1 MFACCDCRDG
11 SQKDRPAGVIKTVG
25 QNASP
30 SSLCGIGVNFRA
42 DGTGA
47 LLVASLIPGGPAEK
61 TGLVQPNDV
70 LYEVDGK
77 NVYRSPLSTVS
88 SNLLGPND
96 STVRVVFLRNA
107 EQVQVSIVRAPVPNL
122 MSVQKASPM
131 PAQPA
136 PPPPAPPE
144 ASPPAGRR
152 HPILALLSTKNAG
165 SVKGR

>member
-11 SQKDRPAGVIKTVG
+11 SRADEKPTGNIRSVG
-25 QNASP
+25 QNGAP
-30 SSLCGIGVNFRA
+30 TSLCGIGVNFRA

-61 TGLVQPNDV
+61 TGVVLPNDV

-88 SNLLGPND
+88 SNLLGPKD

-107 EQVQVSIVRAPVPNL
+107 EQVQVNIVRAPVPNL
-122 MSVQKASPM
+122 MSVQKASP
-131 PAQPA
+131 
-136 PPPPAPPE
+136 
-144 ASPPAGRR
+144 
-152 HPILALLSTKNAG
+152 LSKE
-165 SVKGR
+165 

>member
-1 MFACCDCRDG
+1 M
-11 SQKDRPAGVIKTVG
+11 G
-25 QNASP
+25 QNGAP
-30 SSLCGIGVNFRA
+30 GSLCGIGVNFRA

-61 TGLVQPNDV
+61 TGQVQPNDV

-88 SNLLGPND
+88 SNLLGPNE

-122 MSVQKASPM
+122 MSVQKASPLT
-131 PAQPA
+131 P
-136 PPPPAPPE
+136 
-144 ASPPAGRR
+144 
-152 HPILALLSTKNAG
+152 KD
-165 SVKGR
+165 